1 MPKLFGAPIYWTPN
15 HRRCARSRCRDWG
28 GSTLRRWTCLIERE
42 GGLGSAT
49 TVGQIKL
56 LLRGFLMT
64 VRVQCLSGAV
74 RSMLKVA
81 VCLVVAAVTVM
92 ALSGLAGTTA
102 DALPDHPE
110 TSCQPDTPGND
121 PCAGATG
128 PIGENSCNGDDACVD
143 SSGQIGDGSC
153 IGDDACFTRTPR

>member
-1 MPKLFGAPIYWTPN
+1 
-15 HRRCARSRCRDWG
+15 
-28 GSTLRRWTCLIERE
+28 
-42 GGLGSAT
+42 
-49 TVGQIKL
+49 
-56 LLRGFLMT
+56 MT

-153 IGDDACFTRTPR
+153 IGDDACRSSEPIGDGSCNGEKPVGLRLDR

>member
-1 MPKLFGAPIYWTPN
+1 
-15 HRRCARSRCRDWG
+15 
-28 GSTLRRWTCLIERE
+28 
-42 GGLGSAT
+42 
-49 TVGQIKL
+49 
-56 LLRGFLMT
+56 MT

-153 IGDDACFTRTPR
+153 NGDDSLFRPDRRLR

>member
-1 MPKLFGAPIYWTPN
+1 
-15 HRRCARSRCRDWG
+15 
-28 GSTLRRWTCLIERE
+28 
-42 GGLGSAT
+42 
-49 TVGQIKL
+49 
-56 LLRGFLMT
+56 MT

-121 PCAGATG
+121 PCAGADR
-128 PIGENSCNGDDACVD
+128 PNRREFMQRRRRLCRLVRPD
-143 SSGQIGDGSC
+143 
-153 IGDDACFTRTPR
+153 R

>member
-1 MPKLFGAPIYWTPN
+1 
-15 HRRCARSRCRDWG
+15 
-28 GSTLRRWTCLIERE
+28 
-42 GGLGSAT
+42 
-49 TVGQIKL
+49 
-56 LLRGFLMT
+56 MT

-153 IGDDACFTRTPR
+153 IGDDACTGSSSSIGDGSCIARRRLCRSSSQIGDGSCIGDTPVNGADR

>member
-1 MPKLFGAPIYWTPN
+1 M
-15 HRRCARSRCRDWG
+15 
-28 GSTLRRWTCLIERE
+28 
-42 GGLGSAT
+42 
-49 TVGQIKL
+49 V
-56 LLRGFLMT
+56 

-102 DALPDHPE
+102 DAVPGHPE

-153 IGDDACFTRTPR
+153 IGDDACTDSSSSIGDGSCIGEDACYESSRPDR

>member
-1 MPKLFGAPIYWTPN
+1 M
-15 HRRCARSRCRDWG
+15 
-28 GSTLRRWTCLIERE
+28 
-42 GGLGSAT
+42 
-49 TVGQIKL
+49 GQIKL

-74 RSMLKVA
+74 RSLLKVA

-102 DALPDHPE
+102 DALPGHPE

-128 PIGENSCNGDDACVD
+128 PSFKIIARVGL
-143 SSGQIGDGSC
+143 I
-153 IGDDACFTRTPR
+153 RTSWSLPCRASRCPLNRASI

>member
-1 MPKLFGAPIYWTPN
+1 
-15 HRRCARSRCRDWG
+15 
-28 GSTLRRWTCLIERE
+28 
-42 GGLGSAT
+42 
-49 TVGQIKL
+49 
-56 LLRGFLMT
+56 MT

-110 TSCQPDTPGND
+110 TSCQPDTLGND

-128 PIGENSCNGDDACVD
+128 PIGENSCNGDDACRNAA
-143 SSGQIGDGSC
+143 GPIGAGSC
-153 IGDDACFTRTPR
+153 LGDSVCQDAEGPIGAGSCLGIEACYEEIGRAHV

>member
-1 MPKLFGAPIYWTPN
+1 
-15 HRRCARSRCRDWG
+15 
-28 GSTLRRWTCLIERE
+28 
-42 GGLGSAT
+42 
-49 TVGQIKL
+49 
-56 LLRGFLMT
+56 MT

-153 IGDDACFTRTPR
+153 IGDDACFDSSGSIGDGSCTASSLFRSSGTIGAGSCNATTPVRVRSA

>member
-1 MPKLFGAPIYWTPN
+1 
-15 HRRCARSRCRDWG
+15 
-28 GSTLRRWTCLIERE
+28 
-42 GGLGSAT
+42 
-49 TVGQIKL
+49 
-56 LLRGFLMT
+56 MT

-153 IGDDACFTRTPR
+153 NGDYACFNSDASIGEGSCIGDSACVDSSGQIGDGSCNATTPVRFEPDRR

>member
-1 MPKLFGAPIYWTPN
+1 
-15 HRRCARSRCRDWG
+15 
-28 GSTLRRWTCLIERE
+28 
-42 GGLGSAT
+42 
-49 TVGQIKL
+49 
-56 LLRGFLMT
+56 MT

-102 DALPDHPE
+102 DAVPDHPE

-128 PIGENSCNGDDACVD
+128 PIGENSCNGDDACAD

-153 IGDDACFTRTPR
+153 IGDDACTDSSSSISNGSCNGLAACYESSSDMVMVHATATTPVPIRPADRCRFMQRHYACQVRAR